1 MNRKKEI
8 YRVTGIG
15 AVANAGLLVIKLA
28 AGIAGNSA
36 AMVADAVHSLSD
48 FLTDVVVIAFVGL
61 ASKPR
66 DESHSY
72 GHGKFETAA
81 TLLIGLSLAA
91 VGTGIFYSGS
101 EHIVDFICGE
111 ATGRPKLVALVVAL
125 VSIVIK
131 EWLYRYTA
139 ATSRRLGSEAV
150 LANAWHHRSDAFSS
164 IGTTL
169 GIAGAIVLGDSWAVL
184 DPIAAVVVS
193 VFVVK
198 ASVGLII
205 RSAGELLEGSLSKE
219 TKDEIKSLAETTGAK
234 DVHNLC
240 TRKIGNRVAIEM
252 HVRLPGDETVEKAHE
267 VTREIERKLRD
278 RFGADTHVTIHV
290 EPMKGD
296 FF

>member
-8 YRVTGIG
+8 YKVTGVG
-15 AVANAGLLVIKLA
+15 AAANAALLAMKLA

-48 FLTDVVVIAFVGL
+48 FLTDLVVIIFVGL
-61 ASKPR
+61 ASKPK
-66 DESHSY
+66 DESHAY

-91 VGTGIFYSGS
+91 VGIGVFYSGT
-101 EHIVDFICGE
+101 ERIVDFVKGDDIGN
-111 ATGRPKLVALVVAL
+111 PKPVTLVVAL
-125 VSIVIK
+125 ASIIIK

-139 ATSRRLGSEAV
+139 AESRRLGSEAV

-169 GIAGAIVLGDSWAVL
+169 GIAGAIFLGSRWAVL

-193 VFVVK
+193 IFIVK
-198 ASVGLII
+198 TSVELII
-205 RSAGELLEGSLSKE
+205 RSSGELLEGSLSKD
-219 TKDEIKSLAETTGAK
+219 TQDEIISLAETTGAK

-252 HVRLPGDETVEKAHE
+252 HVRLPGDETVKRAHD
-267 VTREIERKLRD
+267 VTLEIERILRD
-278 RFGADTHVTIHV
+278 KFGADTHVTIHV
-290 EPMKGD
+290 EPMK
-296 FF
+296 